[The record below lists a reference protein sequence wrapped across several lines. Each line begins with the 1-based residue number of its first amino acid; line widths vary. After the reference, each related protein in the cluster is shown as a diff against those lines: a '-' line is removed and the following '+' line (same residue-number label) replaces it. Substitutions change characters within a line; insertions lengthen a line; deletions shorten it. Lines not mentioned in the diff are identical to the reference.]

1 MPSGIERKTLKERN
15 YQKEFCNLI
24 DRYAYRYS
32 RWQIWNDFLYLTA
45 VALANVFPVPE
56 REEREKQYLLVIGR
70 YTEEEQK
77 IFPEMLTIVTLALDE
92 NPEQDFLGSLYHRLE
107 LQQEQ
112 KGQFFTPYDIS
123 RFMAE
128 IQFAG
133 GSEKEELERNGY
145 ISVNDPACGAG
156 AMLIAFANA
165 AKRNGLNYQKQVLF
179 VAQDIDHTAA
189 MMCYIQLSLLGC
201 PAVVII
207 GDTLV
212 KPMFHPD
219 NEVWYTP
226 FYHLNRWRFSQHSG
240 PEETAEVPREPEES
254 GMPEEMD
261 KEIRLPE
268 NMEFV
273 EGMDGQFTFSLKK
286 VS

>member
-1 MPSGIERKTLKERN
+1 MKERD
-15 YQKEFCNLI
+15 YQKEFCSLI
-24 DRYAYRYS
+24 DRYACRYS
-32 RWQIWNDFLYLTA
+32 RWQIWNDFLYLSA
-45 VALANVFPVPE
+45 AALANTFPAPE
-56 REEREKQYLLVIGR
+56 REEREKQYLSVIDR

-77 IFPEMLTIVTLALDE
+77 IFPEMLTIVTMALEE

-112 KGQFFTPYDIS
+112 KGQFFTPYGIC
-123 RFMAE
+123 RFMSE
-128 IQFAG
+128 LQFTRRNV
-133 GSEKEELERNGY
+133 EKEAEQKGY

-165 AKRNGLNYQKQVLF
+165 IKKRGINYQEKVLF

-207 GDTLV
+207 GDTLA
-212 KPMFHPD
+212 KPLFHPD
-219 NEVWYTP
+219 NEVWHTL
-226 FYHLNRWRFSQHSG
+226 FYHLNWWRFTQRAKAEGTGEASG
-240 PEETAEVPREPEES
+240 ETDEGRIPGETAMECGLS
-254 GMPEEMD
+254 KG
-261 KEIRLPE
+261 
-268 NMEFV
+268 MEFV
-273 EGMDGQFTFSLKK
+273 EGRDGQFTFSLKN

>member
-1 MPSGIERKTLKERN
+1 MKERD
-15 YQKEFCNLI
+15 YQKEFCSLI
-24 DRYAYRYS
+24 DRHASRYS

-45 VALANVFPVPE
+45 AALANVFPVPE
-56 REEREKQYLLVIGR
+56 REERGKQYLSVIGR
-70 YTEEEQK
+70 YTTEEQK
-77 IFPEMLTIVTLALDE
+77 VFPEMMALVTLALDE
-92 NPEQDFLGSLYHRLE
+92 NPEQDFLGSLYHALN

-133 GSEKEELERNGY
+133 QNMEKELEQKGY

-165 AKRNGLNYQKQVLF
+165 AKRHGINYQKQVLF
-179 VAQDIDHTAA
+179 VAQDIDRTAA

-201 PAVVII
+201 PAVIII
-207 GDTLV
+207 GDTLA
-212 KPMFHPD
+212 KPMLHPD
-219 NEVWYTP
+219 NDVWYTP
-226 FYHLNRWRFSQHSG
+226 FYHLNRWRFSQRPG
-240 PEETAEVPREPEES
+240 MEETAERVRETEKDR
-254 GMPEEMD
+254 MPEVVV
-261 KEIRLPE
+261 KETCLPE

-273 EGMDGQFTFSLKK
+273 EGSDGQFTFSLKK
-286 VS
+286 AS

>member
-1 MPSGIERKTLKERN
+1 MKKRD
-15 YQKEFCNLI
+15 YQKEFCSLI
-24 DRYAYRYS
+24 NRHASRYS
-32 RWQIWNDFLYLTA
+32 RWQIWNDFLYLSA
-45 VALANVFPVPE
+45 AALANVFPIPE
-56 REEREKQYLLVIGR
+56 REEREKQYLSVIGR
-70 YTEEEQK
+70 YTAEEQK

-133 GSEKEELERNGY
+133 GNEKEELEQNGY

-165 AKRNGLNYQKQVLF
+165 ARRNGLNYQKQVLF

-240 PEETAEVPREPEES
+240 PEETAEVTREMEEN
-254 GMPEEMD
+254 GMPEETD

>member
-1 MPSGIERKTLKERN
+1 MKERN

-32 RWQIWNDFLYLTA
+32 RWQIWNDFLYLTVA
-45 VALANVFPVPE
+45 ALANVFPVPE

-77 IFPEMLTIVTLALDE
+77 IFPEMLEIITLALED
-92 NPEQDFLGSLYHRLE
+92 NPEQDFLGSLYHDLE

-133 GSEKEELERNGY
+133 QNMEKELEKKGY

-165 AKRNGLNYQKQVLF
+165 AKR
-179 VAQDIDHTAA
+179 
-189 MMCYIQLSLLGC
+189 LSL
-201 PAVVII
+201 IHI
-207 GDTLV
+207 
-212 KPMFHPD
+212 
-219 NEVWYTP
+219 
-226 FYHLNRWRFSQHSG
+226 
-240 PEETAEVPREPEES
+240 
-254 GMPEEMD
+254 
-261 KEIRLPE
+261 
-268 NMEFV
+268 
-273 EGMDGQFTFSLKK
+273 
-286 VS
+286 

>member
-1 MPSGIERKTLKERN
+1 MKKRD
-15 YQKEFCNLI
+15 YQKEFCSLI
-24 DRYAYRYS
+24 NRHASRYS
-32 RWQIWNDFLYLTA
+32 RWQIWNDFLYLSA
-45 VALANVFPVPE
+45 AALANVFPIPE
-56 REEREKQYLLVIGR
+56 REEREKQYLSVIGR
-70 YTEEEQK
+70 YTAEEQK

-240 PEETAEVPREPEES
+240 PEETAEVTREMEES
-254 GMPEEMD
+254 GMPEETD